1 MAVSGEVA
9 ADTIGEDE
17 AVEIFS
23 REFEFEITVSL
34 WVGLVIVELTE
45 YSGSTEYSVA
55 EYSVFEYS
63 VFGLPLVETNVD
75 VRDGRAESQEM
86 LGILE
91 LWAENPL
98 FEKKSLLFRA
108 QSFNSLMAD
117 FRQDI
122 NRVSSF
128 SGCLNGTFP

>member
-55 EYSVFEYS
+55 EYS

-128 SGCLNGTFP
+128 SRCLNGTFP